1 MKALSFF
8 SNAYISKL
16 VHWHFSNNS
25 INSNRKLRKS
35 IDSLCTSYSIISRIY
50 SLFTN
55 QVFFISIDLLM
66 DYKVIHDF
74 DELKNRCP
82 TILLSIIAQLFV
94 IVINPILSILSY
106 TYAAQSLLT
115 PFAGLSI
122 VWSLLFSSFL
132 LPEIPDQSKY
142 KSVFMI
148 TVYPFSQSY
157 SYFPLF

>member
-1 MKALSFF
+1 
-8 SNAYISKL
+8 
-16 VHWHFSNNS
+16 
-25 INSNRKLRKS
+25 
-35 IDSLCTSYSIISRIY
+35 
-50 SLFTN
+50 
-55 QVFFISIDLLM
+55 M

-132 LPEIPDQSKY
+132 LPEIADQSKY

-148 TVYPFSQSY
+148 TVYPF
-157 SYFPLF
+157 FLFSF